1 MTKLPI
7 ASPAPSDRSH
17 PSNWIARFP
26 VYYGWV
32 ILAAGTLGI
41 VMSSPGQT
49 YIVQAFIEEFIRD
62 LGLSRTLVSTLYM
75 IGTLANA
82 ALIQLLGVGRMIDR
96 RGPRVMVL
104 AISILLGVT
113 CILMGFVHTA
123 LVLCLGF
130 VALRFFGQG
139 SLNLVS
145 GTMINQWWVRRR
157 GTVRGISGV
166 AASLL
171 ALSVLPAVV
180 KWLIHAVGWRTAYG
194 ILGAVLFLVMAPL
207 GYALFRRRP
216 EDYGLMPDGG
226 TADDNTESTDGEAD
240 FTLAAAIRTP
250 AFWTLALGVG
260 AMSMFGTG
268 LIFHMESIV
277 TDQGLTA
284 AIAAAVFV
292 PIGLTQALLR
302 FPFGVLID
310 RVCPRLFVV
319 FGLLIQAVILWMATR
334 LASTFSA
341 YAYGA
346 AFGLMQVSWGTA
358 NAVMWAKFYGRS
370 HLGSISSVALSI
382 GIVGSALGPMIMGAA
397 RDLMGSYAPLFN
409 VIAWLPM
416 TLAFVNLI
424 VRPPHREPSES

>member
-1 MTKLPI
+1 MTRHSTALEG
-7 ASPAPSDRSH
+7 SSDPSH
-17 PSNWIARFP
+17 SNDWISRFP
-26 VYYGWV
+26 IYYGWI
-32 ILAAGTLGI
+32 ILAAGTVGI
-41 VMSSPGQT
+41 VMTSPGQT

-82 ALIQLLGVGRMIDR
+82 ALIQLIGVGRMIDR
-96 RGPRVMVL
+96 RGPRIMVL
-104 AISILLGVT
+104 VVSILLGIT

-123 LVLCLGF
+123 LMLCLGF

-166 AASLL
+166 ATSLL
-171 ALSVLPAVV
+171 ALSVLPALV
-180 KWLIHAVGWRTAYG
+180 KWLIRAVGWRTAYG
-194 ILGAVLFLVMAPL
+194 ILGAVLILVMAPL

-216 EDYGLMPDGG
+216 EDHGLLPDGG
-226 TADDNTESTDGEAD
+226 AVDDDAEGLVAEAD
-240 FTLAAAIRTP
+240 FTLSEAMRTP
-250 AFWTLALGVG
+250 AFWTLSLGVA
-260 AMSMFGTG
+260 AMSMLGTG

-284 AIAAAVFV
+284 VIAAAVFV

-302 FPFGVLID
+302 FPFGVLVD
-310 RVCPRLFVV
+310 RMCPRFLVA
-319 FGLLIQAVILWMATR
+319 FGLLIQAAILWMATR
-334 LASTFSA
+334 LSFTFAA

-358 NAVMWAKFYGRS
+358 GAVMWAKFYGRT

-382 GIVGSALGPMIMGAA
+382 GIVGSALGPIIMGSA

-409 VIAWLPM
+409 VIAWLP
-416 TLAFVNLI
+416 LALALVNLI
-424 VRPPHREPSES
+424 VRPPARASR